1 MGQGERDARSVTE
14 QRPEERRRMSSIE
27 ATRPSAALSCGTWT
41 IDPAHSCVGFR
52 VTHLGLTD
60 VRGRFADFCGSL
72 VVTAKGAIDAEGT
85 VTAVSIDTGQPQR
98 DDHLRGPE
106 FLDAA
111 THPQISFRSTMF
123 EPLGQGTFR
132 VTGDLTIHGV
142 TREVA
147 LDAEISGT
155 EQDPWGNTR
164 VGLAVSGKID
174 RADYGLDYGPLLE
187 SGGLLI
193 GRTITLS
200 IDISAVRQG

>member
-1 MGQGERDARSVTE
+1 
-14 QRPEERRRMSSIE
+14 MSSIE

-142 TREVA
+142 TRESPSTPRSA
-147 LDAEISGT
+147 GQNRTHGATRASGSPSAERST
-155 EQDPWGNTR
+155 APTTDWTTAR
-164 VGLAVSGKID
+164 CS
-174 RADYGLDYGPLLE
+174 RA
-187 SGGLLI
+187 
-193 GRTITLS
+193 
-200 IDISAVRQG
+200 AAC